1 MQESGS
7 VMPQAGS
14 CKISPETPCFA
25 YSCLCR
31 DVLFP
36 RHPADLPNFLA
47 ATRLCDPG
55 DGRKCDRPHTGID
68 YVYIT
73 LTILTLNHGKETCMV
88 AAKKSGNQQNRF
100 TWFVCFMAALS
111 GLLFGLDIG
120 VIAGALPFLAKD
132 LQITNHQQEWV
143 VSSMMFGAALGALAA
158 GWMSSKLGRKKS
170 MLAGATLFVIGSLWS
185 AFSPDVESLV
195 CARVM
200 LGLAVGIASY
210 TAPLY
215 LAEIAPER
223 IRGSMISMY
232 QLMLTTGIVVA
243 YLSDTAF
250 SYSGNWRGMLGVIAI
265 PAVILFIGV
274 LFLPNSPRWL
284 AAHGRFNE
292 AQRVLDRL
300 RNSSEQA
307 REELEEIRESLQVK
321 QRGWSL
327 FRSNGNFRRAVW
339 LGMLLQVMQQFT
351 GMNVVMYYA
360 PKIFNIAGFSSTSEQ
375 MWGTVIV
382 GLVNMLATLIAI
394 FFVDRWGR
402 KPMLTTSFLVMAV
415 GMGVLG
421 TLLHMGVE
429 TDFRKYFAVAMLLM
443 FIVGFAMAAG
453 PVIWLL
459 CSEIQPLKGRDFG
472 ITASTTTNWV
482 GNMIVGATFLTML
495 DQLGNANTFWF
506 YGALNLVFIVL
517 TVMLVPETKHVTL
530 EHIERNLMKG
540 KALRDIGA

>member
-1 MQESGS
+1 
-7 VMPQAGS
+7 
-14 CKISPETPCFA
+14 
-25 YSCLCR
+25 
-31 DVLFP
+31 
-36 RHPADLPNFLA
+36 
-47 ATRLCDPG
+47 
-55 DGRKCDRPHTGID
+55 
-68 YVYIT
+68 
-73 LTILTLNHGKETCMV
+73 
-88 AAKKSGNQQNRF
+88 
-100 TWFVCFMAALS
+100 
-111 GLLFGLDIG
+111 
-120 VIAGALPFLAKD
+120 
-132 LQITNHQQEWV
+132 
-143 VSSMMFGAALGALAA
+143 
-158 GWMSSKLGRKKS
+158 
-170 MLAGATLFVIGSLWS
+170 
-185 AFSPDVESLV
+185 
-195 CARVM
+195 
-200 LGLAVGIASY
+200 
-210 TAPLY
+210 
-215 LAEIAPER
+215 
-223 IRGSMISMY
+223 
-232 QLMLTTGIVVA
+232 MLTTGIVVA

-402 KPMLTTSFLVMAV
+402 KPMLTTSFLVMAI

-421 TLLHMGVE
+421 TLLHIGVE

-517 TVMLVPETKHVTL
+517 TMMLVPETKHVTL